1 MRRDTSPLSRGPVPV
16 QIGGRT
22 LLLAWRPA
30 AEWTTVQAE
39 MDVLGF
45 LSDEDRA
52 LVGRMILN
60 GTVGSDNVVRAVHGV
75 LETVTGRRWWE
86 GHRLLAMSVQ
96 PEALGHLTLA
106 GVDPWQRSAYEW
118 CAATYALYTKH
129 ADEKERLKFDFQ
141 LSIPP
146 RGYEDD
152 WATDG
157 GDDPEAVEKAM
168 AGWMVTDGR

>member
-1 MRRDTSPLSRGPVPV
+1 MRRDTSPLARGPLPV

-22 LLLAWRPA
+22 FLLTWRPA
-30 AEWTTVQAE
+30 AEWTTVQSE
-39 MDVLGF
+39 MDVIRF
-45 LSDEDRA
+45 LKDEDRA
-52 LVGRMILN
+52 TIGRLIIN
-60 GTVGSDNVVRAVHGV
+60 GTVQADNVANAVHAV

-86 GHRLLAMSVQ
+86 GQRLLSMSVQ

-118 CAATYALYTKH
+118 CAATYALYTRH
-129 ADEKERLKFDFQ
+129 ADEKDRLKFDFQ

-146 RGYEDD
+146 QGYEDD

-157 GDDPEAVEKAM
+157 GDDPEAVEKAL
-168 AGWMVTDGR
+168 AGWMGG